1 MSKKSTPLYHENR
14 RAYVAT
20 GSEQMT
26 YEMLGLLARAEED
39 LPGAPSEML
48 MSYSRLLYA
57 ERAAS
62 AKKTIP

>member
-1 MSKKSTPLYHENR
+1 
-14 RAYVAT
+14 
-20 GSEQMT
+20 MT